1 MVSDKKDKKDNK
13 KDEKDEKQE
22 KQGDPKES
30 GQSFQERAL
39 QRLKDQGD
47 TRVPSDLENF
57 RPADIP
63 PEPLTP
69 YGSSKEESA

>member
-1 MVSDKKDKKDNK
+1 MVKK
-13 KDEKDEKQE
+13 KDEKEEKQE
-22 KQGDPKES
+22 APQES
-30 GQSFQERAL
+30 GQSFQEKAL
-39 QRLKDQGD
+39 QRLQDQGD
-47 TRVPSDLENF
+47 TRVPSDPANF